1 MNNKQTFWI
10 WSIFIG
16 TLFFVGGQGFLRKSF
31 EVKPYIPIANL
42 YAGSCFSMMIG
53 VLGGFLL
60 LFLSIYDPVNT
71 KIFFTN
77 EIRSIFPFIAGALFF
92 IGNSFWIYSISSKN
106 SLGLIRILMAGWEMF
121 LLFLVGVMLFQ
132 DKFTTIQVAGCI
144 CIFAGISL
152 IVYGEQSSSEV

>member
-1 MNNKQTFWI
+1 MDMKQNYWI

-16 TLFFVGGQGFLRKSF
+16 TLFFVGGKGFLRISF
-31 EVKPYIPIANL
+31 EVKPTIPIASL
-42 YAGSCFSMMIG
+42 YAGSCFSMMMG

-71 KIFFTN
+71 KVFFTN

-92 IGNSFWIYSISSKN
+92 IGNSFWIHSISSKN
-106 SLGLIRILMAGWEMF
+106 PLGLIRILMAGWEMF

-132 DKFTTIQVAGCI
+132 DKFTTIQVVGSL

-152 IVYGEQSSSEV
+152 IVYGEQSVVV